1 MHQFYVAKPNGE
13 RVYFS
18 DIKKANEFAQ
28 KQANESKQTAIRYD
42 MQGGQSWFRPEAK

>member
-1 MHQFYVAKPNGE
+1 MNPFYVVKPGGE

-28 KQANESKQTAIRYD
+28 KQANELKQVVIRHD
-42 MQGGQSWFRPEAK
+42 DCGGQSWFKPEVK